1 MEKAA
6 KQNKSAVFE
15 VIKTVIVAVIISLV
29 AILLMAFLIKLF
41 NISTTAIPIINQVIK
56 GVSILVAC
64 LICIKTPSNGWV
76 KGIVAGLLYIMLAF
90 VIFSLL
96 DGKFKFGLN
105 ILNDVAIGAI
115 SGMISGI
122 IAVSIRK

>member
-1 MEKAA
+1 MEKAE
-6 KQNKSAVFE
+6 KQNKSAVLE

-29 AILLMAFLIKLF
+29 AILLTAFLIKLF

-56 GVSILVAC
+56 GVSVLVAC
-64 LICIKTPSNGWV
+64 LICIRTPSNGWI
-76 KGIVAGLLYIMLAF
+76 KGIVSGLLYIILAF

-96 DGKFKFGLN
+96 SGKFEFGLN
-105 ILNDVAIGAI
+105 ILNDVVIGAV

>member
-6 KQNKSAVFE
+6 KQNKSAVLE
-15 VIKTVIVAVIISLV
+15 VVKTVIVAVIISLV

-41 NISTTAIPIINQVIK
+41 NISTAAIPIINQVIK
-56 GVSILVAC
+56 GVSILAAC
-64 LICIKTPSNGWV
+64 LICIRTPSNGWI
-76 KGIVAGLLYIMLAF
+76 KGIVSGLLYIALAF

-96 DGKFKFGLN
+96 NGQFKFGLN
-105 ILNDVAIGAI
+105 ILNDVAIGSV

>member
-1 MEKAA
+1 MEKAVRQS
-6 KQNKSAVFE
+6 KNAVTE

-29 AILLMAFLIKLF
+29 AVLLMAFLIKLF
-41 NISTTAIPIINQVIK
+41 NINTTAIPIINQVIK
-56 GVSILVAC
+56 GISILVAC
-64 LICIKTPSNGWV
+64 LICIRIPQNGWL
-76 KGIVAGLLYIMLAF
+76 KGIIVGLLYITLAY

-96 DGKFKFGLN
+96 DGSFKFGLN
-105 ILNDVAIGAI
+105 ILNDVAIGAV

>member
-15 VIKTVIVAVIISLV
+15 VIKSVIVAVIISLV
-29 AILLMAFLIKLF
+29 AILLVAFMIKLF

-56 GVSILVAC
+56 GLSVLIAC
-64 LICIKTPSNGWV
+64 LICIRTPSNGWI
-76 KGIVAGLLYIMLAF
+76 KGIVVGL
-90 VIFSLL
+90 SLL
-96 DGKFKFGLN
+96 DGQFKFGLN
-105 ILNDVAIGAI
+105 ILNDVAIGGVT
-115 SGMISGI
+115 GMISGI

>member
-1 MEKAA
+1 MEKAE

-15 VIKTVIVAVIISLV
+15 VVKTVIVAVIISLI
-29 AILLMAFLIKLF
+29 AILITAFLIKLF

-64 LICIKTPSNGWV
+64 LICIKTPTNGWI
-76 KGIVAGLLYIMLAF
+76 KGIISGLLYIILAF

-96 DGKFKFGLN
+96 SGKFEFGLN
-105 ILNDVAIGAI
+105 ILNDVAIGAV

>member
-15 VIKTVIVAVIISLV
+15 VIKSVIVAVIISLV
-29 AILLMAFLIKLF
+29 AILLVAFMIKLF

-56 GVSILVAC
+56 GLSVLIAC
-64 LICIKTPSNGWV
+64 LICIRTPSNGWI
-76 KGIVAGLLYIMLAF
+76 KGIVVGLLYVMLAF

-96 DGKFKFGLN
+96 DGQFKFGLN
-105 ILNDVAIGAI
+105 ILNDVAIGGVT
-115 SGMISGI
+115 GMISGI

>member
-1 MEKAA
+1 MEKAE

-41 NISTTAIPIINQVIK
+41 NISTKAIPIINQVIK
-56 GVSILVAC
+56 GLSILVAC
-64 LICIKTPSNGWV
+64 LICIKTPSNGWI
-76 KGIVAGLLYIMLAF
+76 KGIISGLLYIILAF

-96 DGKFKFGLN
+96 SGKFEFGLN
-105 ILNDVAIGAI
+105 ILNDVAIGAV
-115 SGMISGI
+115 SGMLSGI

>member
-15 VIKTVIVAVIISLV
+15 VVKAVIVAVIISLV
-29 AILLMAFLIKLF
+29 AILLVAFMIKLF
-41 NISTTAIPIINQVIK
+41 NISTNAIPIINQVIK
-56 GVSILVAC
+56 GLSVLIAC
-64 LICIKTPSNGWV
+64 LICLKTPSNGWI
-76 KGIVAGLLYIMLAF
+76 KGIVVGLLYIMLAF

-96 DGKFKFGLN
+96 DGQFKFGLN
-105 ILNDVAIGAI
+105 ILNDVAIGGI

>member
-1 MEKAA
+1 MEKAE

-15 VIKTVIVAVIISLV
+15 VVKTVIVAVIISLV
-29 AILLMAFLIKLF
+29 AILITAFLIKLF

-64 LICIKTPSNGWV
+64 LICIKTPSNGWI
-76 KGIVAGLLYIMLAF
+76 KGIVSGLLYIILAF

-96 DGKFKFGLN
+96 SGKFEFGLN
-105 ILNDVAIGAI
+105 ILNDVAIGAG